1 MSRRATL
8 RLLLLGLLLCW
19 CGVFLRSE
27 NTEKSIVRALLLEQT
42 PEQWNVALL
51 YQFPEAAADSSDA
64 TASVQL
70 CAGTGKTLEQALFA
84 AEEHLPQRPSYRLCE
99 YLFLNTGSLRG
110 ELSACEPLWPGQ
122 KRKSVSRSSC
132 SNAPRIR
139 QSVHHTC
146 MSGGKDCCSRWY
158 S

>member
-51 YQFPEAAADSSDA
+51 YQFPEAAASLRRRSICLSGPA
-64 TASVQL
+64 TA
-70 CAGTGKTLEQALFA
+70 C
-84 AEEHLPQRPSYRLCE
+84 
-99 YLFLNTGSLRG
+99 
-110 ELSACEPLWPGQ
+110 
-122 KRKSVSRSSC
+122 VSIC
-132 SNAPRIR
+132 F
-139 QSVHHTC
+139 
-146 MSGGKDCCSRWY
+146 
-158 S
+158 

>member
-64 TASVQL
+64 AASVQL

-110 ELSACEPLWPGQ
+110 ELSACEPLFCERADLRLATRVLAVTPGCEELLA
-122 KRKSVSRSSC
+122 RAEEEERFPV
-132 SNAPRIR
+132 
-139 QSVHHTC
+139 
-146 MSGGKDCCSRWY
+146 
-158 S
+158 